1 MKTKPKQK
9 AVESL
14 QASDGI
20 AVQRAK
26 AALGDAIDWRLD
38 LDIETMELTMLAR
51 VIGVEPEKVRERLD
65 AATLAEL
72 LDWARRIGA
81 DGDAAAA

>member
-1 MKTKPKQK
+1 VKAKAKQK
-9 AVESL
+9 TVESL
-14 QASDGI
+14 QATDGV

-26 AALGDAIDWRLD
+26 AALGDAIDRRLD

-51 VIGVEPEKVRERLD
+51 VIGVEPGSVRERLD

-72 LDWARRIGA
+72 LEWTRRIEA
-81 DGDAAAA
+81 SGDVAAA

>member
-51 VIGVEPEKVRERLD
+51 VIGVDPGSVRERLE

-72 LDWARRIGA
+72 LEWTRRIEAG
-81 DGDAAAA
+81 GNAAAA

>member
-1 MKTKPKQK
+1 MKAKAKQK
-9 AVESL
+9 TVESL
-14 QASDGI
+14 QATDGV

-26 AALGDAIDWRLD
+26 AALGDAIDRRLD

-72 LDWARRIGA
+72 LEWTRRIEAG
-81 DGDAAAA
+81 GDAAAA